1 MRVPTRHPYLYRVGV
16 TVNEGIDPGRIEEAL
31 TAEIGRLARG
41 DIEERDLTRAKNQ
54 FLARH
59 ALESESTTDAAHQL
73 GFFET
78 VAGHRLFLDL
88 PRRGAAVTAGEVAA
102 PARARPGGARGTGA
116 VLSPGAPQPAPP
128 ARGGPGVPRQ

>member
-78 VAGHRLFLDL
+78 VADHRLFLDL
-88 PRRGAAVTAGEVAA
+88 PRRVGAVTAADVAA
-102 PARARPGGARGTGA
+102 LVRARLHRDHRTVGVLHPSDTPAAAPGSAGH
-116 VLSPGAPQPAPP
+116 
-128 ARGGPGVPRQ
+128 